1 MVEIRR
7 ILCPT
12 DFSAHSRRSLDA
24 AIVLA
29 RWYQTEIT
37 VLHVLPAGLV
47 ADRSTSEPDPS
58 LRDELCRFA
67 EVSLAEGI
75 PTHVVLRV
83 GGTVDE
89 ILALAEAGEFGL
101 LVIGTH
107 GRGGFERWVLGSVS
121 DKVLRKALCP
131 VLTVPHRPEGM
142 ESPRRV
148 FQNILCAVDFSATSL
163 KALDYAVSLAREA
176 DARLTLLHVV
186 EGLPDHEPRINLH
199 FNVAEY
205 RLYVLRDARE
215 RLGRLLPEE
224 GRAWPEEG
232 RAWPGA
238 ATTVASG
245 KAYREILRVAREM
258 EADLVVMGV
267 HGWGAMDPRLFGATA
282 HHVVREAACPVLTIR
297 SI

>member
-1 MVEIRR
+1 MVEIQR

-12 DFSAHSRRSLDA
+12 DFSAHSGRSLDA

-29 RWYQTEIT
+29 RWYRSEIT
-37 VLHVLPAGLV
+37 VLHVLPAGMV
-47 ADRSTSEPDPS
+47 ADRAAADPDPS

-67 EVSLAEGI
+67 ELSIAQGI
-75 PTHVVLRV
+75 PTHVALRV
-83 GGTVDE
+83 GGPVDE
-89 ILALAEAGEFGL
+89 ILAEAEGGRAGL
-101 LVIGTH
+101 VVIGNH
-107 GRGGFERWVLGSVS
+107 GSGGFERWVLGSVS
-121 DKVLRKALCP
+121 DKVLRKAPCP
-131 VLTVPHRPEGM
+131 VLSVPQRPGDAERPE
-142 ESPRRV
+142 RLFR
-148 FQNILCAVDFSATSL
+148 NILCAVDFSATSL
-163 KALDYAVSLAREA
+163 KALDYAVSLTREA

-215 RLGRLLPEE
+215 RLGRVLPEE
-224 GRAWPEEG
+224 ARASCE
-232 RAWPGA
+232 A
-238 ATTVASG
+238 ATTVANG
-245 KAYREILRVAREM
+245 KAYREILRAAREM

-297 SI
+297 ST